1 MSSYYA
7 PLYSKQIAL
16 YCHVC
21 NRVFVIWNPPLKF
34 GVEIGQMKD
43 ETEPTPGDEVAKQS
57 SSAPAPATAA
67 TATAAQLIKL
77 NGPSPAVVQ
86 AHTVTITETQTAT
99 NTAANTATEAVRAV
113 VPSGKREGVR
123 LTFSEEESSAEEEDP
138 FSLFLEGCEDRPQT
152 LSSDCVGY
160 HRGWQRSR
168 NAKNRKQQQGQRA
181 PTIVR
186 VPLALAP
193 VDAVKTDKKPHS
205 NLEQA
210 RMPRFRL
217 SSITE
222 MSQLLSFMVRLRVRT
237 LAFCGV
243 RKLVE
248 LVLKYCLS
256 DLKSSSESE
265 HLAECVASYR
275 G

>member
-1 MSSYYA
+1 
-7 PLYSKQIAL
+7 
-16 YCHVC
+16 
-21 NRVFVIWNPPLKF
+21 VIWNPPLKF
-34 GVEIGQMKD
+34 GVEIGQTKD
-43 ETEPTPGDEVAKQS
+43 ETEPAPSDDVWKQS
-57 SSAPAPATAA
+57 ASAPAAHLATAA
-67 TATAAQLIKL
+67 TVPVLATTAAPTSAAADLIKPDK
-77 NGPSPAVVQ
+77 PSTVVVQ
-86 AHTVTITETQTAT
+86 PQTETKTETQTETKA
-99 NTAANTATEAVRAV
+99 ATEAVRAV
-113 VPSGKREGVR
+113 LPSGKREGVR
-123 LTFSEEESSAEEEDP
+123 LTSTDEASTAEEEDP

-168 NAKNRKQQQGQRA
+168 NGKNRKEQQGQRA
-181 PTIVR
+181 PTIFR
-186 VPLALAP
+186 VPLAVAA
-193 VDAVKTDKKPHS
+193 VDTTATATVKKPHS

-222 MSQLLSFMVRLRVRT
+222 MSHLLSFMVRLRVRT

>member
-1 MSSYYA
+1 M
-7 PLYSKQIAL
+7 
-16 YCHVC
+16 
-21 NRVFVIWNPPLKF
+21 
-34 GVEIGQMKD
+34 
-43 ETEPTPGDEVAKQS
+43 QS
-57 SSAPAPATAA
+57 SPAPAVPAPAPAPATAPPPD
-67 TATAAQLIKL
+67 TAPAPAAAPASAPAAAELIKM
-77 NGPSPAVVQ
+77 NDPSPAVVVPQ
-86 AHTVTITETQTAT
+86 
-99 NTAANTATEAVRAV
+99 TEAIRERASKV
-113 VPSGKREGVR
+113 SFAAAPP
-123 LTFSEEESSAEEEDP
+123 TEDEDEDS
-138 FSLFLEGCEDRPQT
+138 FSLFLDGCEDRPQT

-168 NAKNRKQQQGQRA
+168 NGKKRKEQQGPRA
-181 PTIVR
+181 PALIR

-193 VDAVKTDKKPHS
+193 VNAADKKAQTSPDQS
-205 NLEQA
+205 

-256 DLKSSSESE
+256 DLKSSSDSE

-275 G
+275 GESVDFSFLLRHPPTSTSPLYRTPTVPTC

>member
-1 MSSYYA
+1 M
-7 PLYSKQIAL
+7 
-16 YCHVC
+16 
-21 NRVFVIWNPPLKF
+21 
-34 GVEIGQMKD
+34 
-43 ETEPTPGDEVAKQS
+43 
-57 SSAPAPATAA
+57 
-67 TATAAQLIKL
+67 
-77 NGPSPAVVQ
+77 
-86 AHTVTITETQTAT
+86 
-99 NTAANTATEAVRAV
+99 
-113 VPSGKREGVR
+113 VPSGKREGGR
-123 LTFSEEESSAEEEDP
+123 LSFAEESPTEEEEDDP
-138 FSLFLEGCEDRPQT
+138 LSLFLEGCEDRPQT
-152 LSSDCVGY
+152 LSSDFVGY

-168 NAKNRKQQQGQRA
+168 SRNGKNRKEQQGQRA

>member
-1 MSSYYA
+1 
-7 PLYSKQIAL
+7 
-16 YCHVC
+16 
-21 NRVFVIWNPPLKF
+21 
-34 GVEIGQMKD
+34 MKD
-43 ETEPTPGDEVAKQS
+43 ETELTPSDEVAKQS
-57 SSAPAPATAA
+57 SSAPTTAAPGATAPDPVVTAASA
-67 TATAAQLIKL
+67 TASAAAQLIKL

-86 AHTVTITETQTAT
+86 AHIVTKTETQTAT
-99 NTAANTATEAVRAV
+99 NTVTNTVKEVVKAV

-123 LTFSEEESSAEEEDP
+123 LSFAEESCTAEEEEEDP
-138 FSLFLEGCEDRPQT
+138 LSLFLEGCEDRPQT

-160 HRGWQRSR
+160 HRGWQRNRSR
-168 NAKNRKQQQGQRA
+168 NAKNRKEQQGQRA

-256 DLKSSSESE
+256 DLRSSSESE